1 LFFLVGLSENSKKQN
16 YNYMELYIVTG
27 SSRGI
32 GKALVEKLLER
43 PNMHVCGIARTNTIL
58 HPQFNFIQAD
68 FTSIKALQA
77 ISLPDGLPY
86 SKIVLINNAGILG
99 EINHLGKLNSK
110 IIVDTF
116 TVNTIAPTMLMNS
129 FLEYYSTSKAEKVI
143 INVSSGAGRHAIA
156 SWSTYCASKAA
167 LDMLSQTAQMEQNE
181 IGNMVSIFSVAPGV
195 VDTQMQTEIRT
206 KTKESFSQIDRFISL
221 KKNGNLSTPEIT
233 AVQLLKIAATPDRYH
248 EVILDVRN
256 L

>member
-1 LFFLVGLSENSKKQN
+1 
-16 YNYMELYIVTG
+16 
-27 SSRGI
+27 
-32 GKALVEKLLER
+32 
-43 PNMHVCGIARTNTIL
+43 MHVCGIARTNTIL

-143 INVSSGAGRHAIA
+143 INVSSGAGRHEVFGNIRHTQKNTTYSICTA
-156 SWSTYCASKAA
+156 SCTLHYLGLVPFGIHYLTCTFPNRSS
-167 LDMLSQTAQMEQNE
+167 N
-181 IGNMVSIFSVAPGV
+181 APGF
-195 VDTQMQTEIRT
+195 DQPFG
-206 KTKESFSQIDRFISL
+206 S
-221 KKNGNLSTPEIT
+221 N
-233 AVQLLKIAATPDRYH
+233 RYGCKH
-248 EVILDVRN
+248 
-256 L
+256 